1 MTTATETKYA
11 GAASGEL
18 ELATFYVGDL
28 LMGIDIQQTQE
39 INRQVEVTVVPH
51 CPEWVRGVINL
62 RGEVVTVLDLRNI
75 LGMEP
80 MEITNDSRNIIVH
93 MNGEN
98 IGLLVDKIAD
108 VVITDVD
115 RIEPAPANISGI
127 EGKFFKGVYQL
138 EKELLVLL
146 DINELVN
153 NDNPNQPEQ
162 N

>member
-1 MTTATETKYA
+1 MSTATETRHTGQKA
-11 GAASGEL
+11 REL

-39 INRQVEVTVVPH
+39 INRQVEVTFVPH
-51 CPEWVRGVINL
+51 APEWVRGVINL

-80 MEITNDSRNIIVH
+80 TEITDDSRNIIVH

-108 VVITDVD
+108 VVMTDEEH
-115 RIEPAPANISGI
+115 IEPAPANISGI
-127 EGKFFKGVYQL
+127 EGKFFKGVCQL

-146 DINELVN
+146 DIDELVN
-153 NDNPNQPEQ
+153 NDNQGQSEQ